1 MAASNRRGIIAASRA
16 RIEIVV
22 LPHHRPKIA
31 FASALALLV
40 LSGCAVSLLVYRF
53 SENEK
58 SVSHTHD
65 VQDALRDS
73 NSAISRVARSRLAFL
88 ASGEE
93 PFAQA
98 FETGRPEV
106 FSSLARVKA
115 LTGDNPKQQELC
127 SRLKKVTDQRIAISA
142 DSIAI
147 RRASPKDAAAQE
159 EVTKALVPLV
169 YDSAAITQEM
179 YDEEQRLLKLRLG
192 ASASLFRKT
201 RTVLVFTFALALIL
215 FAVHYRLIS
224 VELKARKG
232 AEETLQIQNRE
243 LISANKELD
252 AFGYSV
258 SHDLRGPLMA
268 VDGFAYILLEN
279 WNKTAPPQ
287 AQAYV
292 HQIRKAVS
300 G

>member
-16 RIEIVV
+16 GIEIVV
-22 LPHHRPKIA
+22 LSHHRPKIA

-40 LSGCAVSLLVYRF
+40 LSGCAVSLLVSRF

-279 WNKTAPPQ
+279 WNKMAPPQ
-287 AQAYV
+287 AQA
-292 HQIRKAVS
+292 
-300 G
+300 